1 MTKMFENDNGLTRKG
16 TGLRYRRA
24 DAPAGT
30 RPVAAEISG
39 TGRAHDSVK
48 PVPFNGL
55 LTNKLL
61 TALPGEDFARLLPH
75 LEPVSLSGSED
86 LYGFGEAIQDV
97 YFPEGTVISHLHILA
112 DGSTTEAA
120 MIGREGM
127 TGLSYVFASLTPAHW
142 TQVVL
147 PGTALRVRA
156 EVIREE
162 FARGGAM
169 QRLLLAYAS
178 NQIDQLS
185 QRAICNGRH
194 TIEERLC
201 SWLLMVQ
208 DRAGDDRLPL
218 THEQIARHLGTRR
231 SGITE
236 AAILLRDRQII
247 NYSRGQIHITNRP
260 GLETAACEC
269 YRTLSR
275 QNLTAT
281 QQ

>member
-1 MTKMFENDNGLTRKG
+1 MKNIFENDNALARKEN
-16 TGLRYRRA
+16 GLRYRRA
-24 DAPAGT
+24 DAPARA

-39 TGRAHDSVK
+39 TGRARGSVK

-61 TALPGEDFARLLPH
+61 TALPGEDFTRLLPH

-97 YFPEGTVISHLHILA
+97 YFPEGAVISHLHILA

-127 TGLSYVFASLTPAHW
+127 TGLSSVFAAPAPAHW
-142 TQVVL
+142 TQVVI

-169 QRLLLAYAS
+169 QRLLLTYAS
-178 NQIDQLS
+178 DQIEQLS
-185 QRAICNGRH
+185 QRAICNSRH

-208 DRAGDDRLPL
+208 DRVGDDRLPL
-218 THEQIARHLGTRR
+218 TQEQIARHLGTRR

-236 AAILLRDRQII
+236 AAILLRDGQII
-247 NYSRGQIHITNRP
+247 NYSRGQIYITDRP
-260 GLETAACEC
+260 ALETAACEC

-275 QNLTAT
+275 QNLTAAHP
-281 QQ
+281 